1 MASIANRISRPCP
14 VRSLSRASVS
24 RSRVT
29 TCPESAAHPPRSCWI
44 RRPYSAR
51 HMGASRFV
59 VRVPSAAVCVYAG
72 LTQSASPARIGCTS
86 RPSPSGVRLTRPAS
100 TRAQT
105 AGPRRCATV
114 SAPMM
119 ARERLGGPAIRT
131 QHTGGPGTRAAI
143 QLVTASTVSSRN
155 PASTTTMPHFRS
167 ASGAASPAAAASTT
181 RTALRAWFRA
191 QTPTRTSTGPSEST
205 VWRSPSFRR
214 CAAPIGSVI
223 RASFGYPVRLAS
235 RAR

>member
-1 MASIANRISRPCP
+1 
-14 VRSLSRASVS
+14 
-24 RSRVT
+24 
-29 TCPESAAHPPRSCWI
+29 
-44 RRPYSAR
+44 
-51 HMGASRFV
+51 MGARRFV
-59 VRVPSAAVCVYAG
+59 VRVPSEAVCVYAG

-86 RPSPSGVRLTRPAS
+86 RPSPSGVRLTSPAS

-105 AGPRRCATV
+105 AGPRRCATA
-114 SAPMM
+114 SAPRT

-131 QHTGGPGTRAAI
+131 QRTGGPGTRFAS
-143 QLVTASTVSSRN
+143 QLPTASSVSLRK

-167 ASGAASPAAAASTT
+167 ASGAASPSAAASTT
-181 RTALRAWFRA
+181 RTTLRAWFRA

-205 VWRSPSFRR
+205 VRRSPSFKR
-214 CAAPIGSVI
+214 CSASIGSVI